1 MYSDYWQL
9 TSGYDMI
16 PKQIRTVTKLN
27 INTSD
32 IHICIIYKKVS
43 NLNCTCSNAHDC
55 ITERAEVG
63 VTAKTWRLFYCLSCL
78 NATK

>member
-1 MYSDYWQL
+1 
-9 TSGYDMI
+9 MI

-63 VTAKTWRLFYCLSCL
+63 VTAKT
-78 NATK
+78 